1 MKIFSNIIII
11 IFGPE
16 NIGLWIA
23 IQENFSN
30 DKKKEPLICQLHQ
43 IMFCNMIY
51 LLMKLF
57 IKTINKKNFIETLN
71 YVSENVFTV

>member
-30 DKKKEPLICQLHQ
+30 DKKKRTTHLSTASNHVL
-43 IMFCNMIY
+43 
-51 LLMKLF
+51 
-57 IKTINKKNFIETLN
+57 
-71 YVSENVFTV
+71 